1 MSHATQLRD
10 AVKTTFYPFALER
23 GFVRGKASS
32 LFVPF
37 RRTIG
42 NKVQV
47 FELQWD
53 KSHRPRFV
61 VNFGEAPSN
70 GCEHLGKHI
79 SAEFL
84 EPQHCPDN
92 GRLQRWRGG
101 SMRTWFQIS
110 KPWAETLC
118 TLRWSYTP
126 EEVTGQLIA
135 AFAELECWWGTKHEG
150 PHVCVWHSLSGRED
164 SAAKAS
170 ACAAS

>member
-1 MSHATQLRD
+1 MSRATPLRD
-10 AVKTTFYPFALER
+10 AIKATFYPFAVER

-47 FELQWD
+47 FEIQWD

-61 VNFGEAPSN
+61 VNFGEASSD
-70 GCEHLGKHI
+70 GCEYFGNNI
-79 SAEFL
+79 GAEFL
-84 EPQHCPDN
+84 EPQHCPVK

-110 KPWAETLC
+110 KPWGETLY
-118 TLRWSYTP
+118 TLKWSYTP
-126 EEVTGQLIA
+126 EEVVAQLIA
-135 AFAELECWWGTKHEG
+135 SFAELETWWETKHEG
-150 PHVCVWHSLSGRED
+150 PHVYFWRSHNG
-164 SAAKAS
+164 
-170 ACAAS
+170 